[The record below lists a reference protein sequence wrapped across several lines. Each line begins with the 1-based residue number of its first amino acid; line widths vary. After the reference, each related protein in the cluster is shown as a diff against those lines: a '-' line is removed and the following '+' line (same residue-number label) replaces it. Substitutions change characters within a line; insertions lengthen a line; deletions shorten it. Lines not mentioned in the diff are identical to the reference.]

1 MIYLPMIYSVN
12 TNQVSVISNIFCLNI
27 STKLEVNLIPQ
38 VKVIVKK
45 STAGK
50 IFNIDHTPC
59 LSTPVGTTWLTGE
72 NVKFSKNF
80 RGETHES
87 VSVEEAKKPIGE
99 NIKIQ
104 QVELTNILR
113 WFKNISTRLTK
124 NTSGWATFKCQK
136 SVKYFISYQRILRI
150 ENGVQYTKLQIH
162 NAFKNQ
168 IYPKK
173 PRCIYLDWLYNTT
186 ISLSPKPKSPL
197 SYMKNE
203 QIHKT
208 SNISRC
214 SVSLHILETKILNL
228 GYNGAFKVLNHSL
241 PMQLFPTNWKQQKS
255 IGFSDVF
262 MG

>member
-113 WFKNISTRLTK
+113 WFKNISIRLTK
-124 NTSGWATFKCQK
+124 NTKVAEQPL
-136 SVKYFISYQRILRI
+136 SVKNLWNISLAINASYGLKMESNIRNFRYIMHLKIKFTLKSHDASIWTDCTIQQSHFHQSPSHHYHTWKTNRYTKQVTSPD
-150 ENGVQYTKLQIH
+150 VQYHCTYWKLKFWI
-162 NAFKNQ
+162 
-168 IYPKK
+168 
-173 PRCIYLDWLYNTT
+173 
-186 ISLSPKPKSPL
+186 
-197 SYMKNE
+197 
-203 QIHKT
+203 
-208 SNISRC
+208 
-214 SVSLHILETKILNL
+214 
-228 GYNGAFKVLNHSL
+228 
-241 PMQLFPTNWKQQKS
+241 
-255 IGFSDVF
+255 
-262 MG
+262 